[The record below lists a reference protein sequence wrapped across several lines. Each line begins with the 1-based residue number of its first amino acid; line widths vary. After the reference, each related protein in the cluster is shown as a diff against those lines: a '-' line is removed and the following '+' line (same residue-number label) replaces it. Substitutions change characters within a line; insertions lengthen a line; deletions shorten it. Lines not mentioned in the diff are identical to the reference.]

1 MKSLSLKIIG
11 ILTVLVSLSACTPVK
26 PWERGHLALPQMA
39 LETDAHEAALR
50 IHAFHSKE
58 GSNGG
63 YGGGGGGGGCGC
75 N

>member
-11 ILTVLVSLSACTPVK
+11 IVCVLVTLSACTPVK
-26 PWERGHLALPQMA
+26 PWERGNLALPQMA
-39 LETDAHEAALR
+39 LETDVHEAALR
-50 IHAFHSKE
+50 NHAFHSKE

-63 YGGGGGGGGCGC
+63 YGGGGGGCGC

>member
-1 MKSLSLKIIG
+1 MKKQLSKLLCIVF
-11 ILTVLVSLSACTPVK
+11 ILLTLSACTPVK
-26 PWERGHLALPQMA
+26 PWERGNLALPQMA

-63 YGGGGGGGGCGC
+63 YGGGGGGCGC